1 MTQNSLPH
9 HELPFRGLRPRILV
23 LAVLAALP
31 GAIYAQ
37 TLPAL
42 QVDPRLLGGTSSV
55 REPQA
60 AQSQPDST
68 TPQNASTTVVPVT
81 AVRSAAAASEP
92 VATPSAA
99 PALAPAAAAE
109 KQVNGAAQ
117 PSVAPVVEPAQS
129 ATAAAAST
137 TTVPERKAESETP
150 TVQSQPQPQMP
161 TTEPDAAPVA
171 APGPREQSAAGAETP
186 AAEDDAA
193 ALSGGARANMTV
205 VPRGADGNP
214 DPHRTTHVNADNI
227 GGRDQVDMTAHGAVH
242 LTRQN
247 MVLDSDQLYWDQMA
261 NEVTVEGNVHF
272 EHARDT
278 IDGTRA
284 KLNLDT
290 WYGEFD
296 KPVYS
301 LQRQRR
307 IKNDTW
313 PVPGRPIGPATE
325 LVKGSGHAD
334 MAYVEGE
341 NHYRLTNSTYTTC
354 PAPDPSWYLHIN
366 SLKLD
371 FDKDKG
377 VATGSTMV
385 FKDVPIAYMPW
396 AEFPLSGGRQSGFLP
411 PTIGGGTNT
420 GVDVTIPY
428 YFNIAPNYDL
438 TLAPRYMSDRGTQ
451 IGAEAR
457 YLTQNA
463 NGIMR
468 GEYLDD
474 DQLTHDSRYAVY
486 WKHAQNFGDGFSG
499 GIDATQVSDKTYFA
513 DLSSKIGI
521 TSQSTL
527 AQQANLAYNSGS
539 WFSSNVLVQRYQVL
553 TGDAPYNRM
562 PQVTLNAAKSL
573 YGFDLNLPVEFTD
586 FKHPTS
592 DEGRR
597 TAIYPQVSYPI
608 ETSSFFLTPK
618 MGVHYTS
625 YDITRTTTDGDS
637 KITTEIPT
645 FSLDSGMIFERDTS
659 IGGKAQVQTL
669 EPRIYYVRT
678 PYKDQSQ
685 IPVYDT
691 AVADFNFAQIFSE
704 NRYVGKDRVA
714 DANQLTAGVQSRMIS
729 AESGEEWLRTA
740 LAQRYYFSDQRVTL
754 PGETVRTGRV
764 ADVLGDVSG
773 RLFKNVWSDTA
784 VEYQPSDGTWQRAS
798 TQLRYQPE
806 SSKVMSIA
814 YRYEVGMYRDVDVSA
829 QWPLWG
835 RLYGVGRYDLNLR
848 DHRLSEAIAGLEY
861 KGDCWVLRTVW
872 QSLLTSSQTRNT
884 SFYLQLEFN
893 GLASLGNNPV
903 NLLRRSVNGYDKIN
917 DSSVG
922 DPRFGGASDE
932 P

>member
-1 MTQNSLPH
+1 
-9 HELPFRGLRPRILV
+9 V
-23 LAVLAALP
+23 
-31 GAIYAQ
+31 
-37 TLPAL
+37 PA
-42 QVDPRLLGGTSSV
+42 
-55 REPQA
+55 
-60 AQSQPDST
+60 
-68 TPQNASTTVVPVT
+68 T
-81 AVRSAAAASEP
+81 AD
-92 VATPSAA
+92 
-99 PALAPAAAAE
+99 
-109 KQVNGAAQ
+109 GAAQ
-117 PSVAPVVEPAQS
+117 PQ
-129 ATAAAAST
+129 
-137 TTVPERKAESETP
+137 
-150 TVQSQPQPQMP
+150 
-161 TTEPDAAPVA
+161 
-171 APGPREQSAAGAETP
+171 
-186 AAEDDAA
+186 ED
-193 ALSGGARANMTV
+193 SRANMTV

-214 DPHRTTHVNADNI
+214 DATRVTHVNADSI
-227 GGRDQVDMTAHGAVH
+227 GGRDQVDMTAYGAVH
-242 LTRQN
+242 LTRKN
-247 MVLDSDQLYWDQMA
+247 LVLDSDQLYWDQVA

-272 EHARDT
+272 EHVNDT

-290 WYGEFD
+290 WNGEFD

-307 IKNDTW
+307 IKSDTW
-313 PVPGRPIGPATE
+313 PLPGRPPAPTTE

-334 MAYVEGE
+334 VAYVEGE
-341 NHYRLTNSTYTTC
+341 NHYRLTHSTYTTC
-354 PAPDPSWYLHIN
+354 PAPDPSWYLRIN
-366 SLKLD
+366 TLKLD
-371 FDKDKG
+371 FDRDKG
-377 VATGSTMV
+377 TATGSTMV

-420 GVDVTIPY
+420 GVDITVPY

-451 IGAEAR
+451 IGAEGR

-468 GEYLDD
+468 GEYLND
-474 DQLTHDSRYAVY
+474 DQLTRDSRYAVV
-486 WKHAQNFGDGFSG
+486 WKHVQNFGNGFSG
-499 GIDATQVSDKTYFA
+499 GVDATQVSDKTYFA

-553 TGDAPYNRM
+553 SGDAPYNRM
-562 PQVTLNAAKSL
+562 PQVSLNAAKSL
-573 YGFDLNLPVEFTD
+573 YGFDANLPVEFTD
-586 FKHPTS
+586 FKHPSS

-597 TAIYPQVSYPI
+597 TAIYPQISYPI

-625 YDITRTTTDGDS
+625 YNITRSTTDGDS

-645 FSLDSGMIFERDTS
+645 FSLDSGLIFERDTS

-714 DANQLTAGVQSRMIS
+714 DANQLTAGVQSKMIS
-729 AESGEEWLRTA
+729 ADSGEEWLRTA

-754 PGETVRTGRV
+754 PGETVRSGRV

-773 RLFKNVWSDTA
+773 RLFKDVWSDNA
-784 VEYQPSDGTWQRAS
+784 VEYQPSDGRWQRAT
-798 TQLRYQPE
+798 TQLRYQPD
-806 SSKVMSIA
+806 SSKVASIA
-814 YRYEVGMYRDVDVSA
+814 YRYELGVYRDLDISA

-848 DHRLSEAIAGLEY
+848 DHRLSEAIAGLEF

-884 SFYLQLEFN
+884 SFYVQLEFN

-903 NLLRRSVNGYDKIN
+903 NLLKRSVNGYGKIN
-917 DSSVG
+917 DPSMG
-922 DPRFGGASDE
+922 DPKFGDSSE